1 MSIEKKIR
9 DSFLYRVKHY
19 YEKIAEHYWHLVN
32 MILTSNKRDTRHKK
46 ILFIYAPVWGKWH
59 IDTFFKYTLPSLM
72 QSGNLPAI
80 SKDKK
85 IVINFYTKDNDIFL
99 IDSMMKEVSCTYDYN
114 INSESNFNDD
124 TRGMMVNF
132 LIHILDICVKENGLM
147 LLAQPDLIY
156 SNNSVKNLVDL
167 SNGKGVSIA
176 VPHPRV
182 SYECIKEVDFFD
194 SPSHNEVSSESLVKI
209 ALSCKHKAFELS
221 DELLDINSTVDG
233 ISTHKIDELHM
244 GVVHNLPSVYLFSP
258 IKDDISYFKRRTT
271 FNYIDTAWPSM
282 LFRQSRLKVIASSKI
297 AFVVEL
303 TKDADKRPRT
313 LPNMKYNDQYLSSN
327 KSFCNYSNVIINS
340 WDSFQ

>member
-1 MSIEKKIR
+1 MIFSKLRNSINFRIRSIYSKVSEYYWRIINSIFISNRRNTKHKEK
-9 DSFLYRVKHY
+9 
-19 YEKIAEHYWHLVN
+19 
-32 MILTSNKRDTRHKK
+32 
-46 ILFIYAPVWGKWH
+46 LFVFAPVWGEWH
-59 IDTFFKYTLPSLM
+59 IDLFFKYTMPSLM
-72 QSGNLPAI
+72 QSGNLPSL
-80 SKDKK
+80 SKQNEIIFYIYTMDEDIYKLDKEMK
-85 IVINFYTKDNDIFL
+85 NRNYGYKFYIH
-99 IDSMMKEVSCTYDYN
+99 
-114 INSESNFNDD
+114 SESDFYDKG
-124 TRGMMVNF
+124 RQLMSNF
-132 LIHILDICVKENGLM
+132 LIHILKICVNENALM
-147 LLAQPDLIY
+147 LLAQSDLIY
-156 SNNSVKNLVDL
+156 SNNSVKNLVNL
-167 SNGKGVSIA
+167 SEGKGVSIA